1 MKEKISHIIIG
12 GDRKVKKILSGGV
25 DFFTTIAW
33 TILWFPM
40 ALKNAMNTSYYP
52 EQSRKNLVKRVTEN
66 ILWVLKYHRAN
77 GFYTLYGLD
86 IKGKSSKGYID
97 ENSFWKKLD
106 EINYSNGLT
115 SQICLL
121 RDKFMFYKYMKENQ
135 LPVPEV
141 FGIVKDGKLYSNDL
155 QEQDFEMLKDRTDYF
170 MKDVDGEC
178 ASFVKHITGYSDLK
192 KVCEERKKGFYIL
205 QESVHQS
212 KKMNELNSKSIN
224 TLRIVTVHSKGKIKV
239 LSSLLRVGTS
249 ETGNFDNWAAGG
261 LAIGIQNNGYLKKY
275 GLYKPGHGLKISEHP
290 DSKIEFEKYKVPM
303 LNEAYDLAIKAHK
316 FFYNVGAIGWDVAI
330 TDDGPIFIEGNDNF
344 EITLMQ
350 ACDRPLK
357 KEWLAL

>member
-1 MKEKISHIIIG
+1 MVSDG
-12 GDRKVKKILSGGV
+12 
-25 DFFTTIAW
+25 T
-33 TILWFPM
+33 
-40 ALKNAMNTSYYP
+40 KNAMNTSYYP

-106 EINYSNGLT
+106 EMNYSNGLT

-155 QEQDFEMLKDRTDYF
+155 QEQDFEMLKDKTDYF
-170 MKDVDGEC
+170 MKDVDGEW

-192 KVCEERKKGFYIL
+192 KVCEERKKDSIYFRSL
-205 QESVHQS
+205 FTSQ
-212 KKMNELNSKSIN
+212 KNE
-224 TLRIVTVHSKGKIKV
+224 
-239 LSSLLRVGTS
+239 
-249 ETGNFDNWAAGG
+249 
-261 LAIGIQNNGYLKKY
+261 
-275 GLYKPGHGLKISEHP
+275 
-290 DSKIEFEKYKVPM
+290 
-303 LNEAYDLAIKAHK
+303 
-316 FFYNVGAIGWDVAI
+316 
-330 TDDGPIFIEGNDNF
+330 
-344 EITLMQ
+344 
-350 ACDRPLK
+350 
-357 KEWLAL
+357 